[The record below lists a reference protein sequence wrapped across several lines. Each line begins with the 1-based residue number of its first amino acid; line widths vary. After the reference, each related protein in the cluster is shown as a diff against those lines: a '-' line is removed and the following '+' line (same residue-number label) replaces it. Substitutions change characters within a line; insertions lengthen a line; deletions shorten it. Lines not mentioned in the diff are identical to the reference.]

1 MQIYWQL
8 VELINEGLFTIHNI
22 KRMQPEESMKMFLLH
37 VNENLTKNLFQI
49 LDHYFEYLLKD
60 FPEEVLQKHRKLP
73 SDG

>member
-1 MQIYWQL
+1 
-8 VELINEGLFTIHNI
+8 
-22 KRMQPEESMKMFLLH
+22 MQPEESMKMFLLH